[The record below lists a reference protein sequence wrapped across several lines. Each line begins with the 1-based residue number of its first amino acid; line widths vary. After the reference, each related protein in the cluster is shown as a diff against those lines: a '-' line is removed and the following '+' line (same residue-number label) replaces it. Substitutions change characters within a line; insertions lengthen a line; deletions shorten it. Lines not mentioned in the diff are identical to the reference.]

1 MAQLRCESNRME
13 PDGLFIVVSDFFE
26 TCGQRPNKRLKLAA
40 RADCGVNLFSA
51 RRSLSA
57 IR

>member
-26 TCGQRPNKRLKLAA
+26 TCGQRPNKRLKLTA
-40 RADCGVNLFSA
+40 RVD
-51 RRSLSA
+51 
-57 IR
+57 